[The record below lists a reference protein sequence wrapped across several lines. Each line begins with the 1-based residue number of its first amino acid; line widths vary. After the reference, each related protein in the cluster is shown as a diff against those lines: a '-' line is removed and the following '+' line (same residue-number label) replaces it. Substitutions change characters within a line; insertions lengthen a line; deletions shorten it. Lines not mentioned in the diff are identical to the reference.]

1 MLTDVSA
8 ATKDK
13 FVDIKYGGAQKLA
26 GVLEMS
32 ERKKHAQ

>member
-8 ATKDK
+8 AIQDK
-13 FVDIKYGGAQKLA
+13 LVDIKCGGAQKLA

-32 ERKKHAQ
+32 ERNKHAQ